1 MIKKY
6 LTISILSVLFLSLL
20 IVVLILIYKFKAN
33 SNFIPEI
40 VHNANIEKDNKQ
52 NNNKN
57 FTWQE
62 ELAKWPSKNFTPAAE
77 QFNFYIDVDTSD
89 LKEKSKYYQLIID
102 KNDIYSV
109 FCLKQT
115 LKSFDVKY
123 FLLKSSGSPEIFL
136 DTGNKEF
143 IDEIIKELKK
153 YKINAQAK
161 EIWL

>member
-6 LTISILSVLFLSLL
+6 LTVGILSLL
-20 IVVLILIYKFKAN
+20 LLSLFAVVLILVSKFKAN
-33 SNFIPEI
+33 SNFIPEFA
-40 VHNANIEKDNKQ
+40 HNINIEKENKQ
-52 NNNKN
+52 KNNEN

-62 ELAKWPSKNFTPAAE
+62 ELAKWPSKDFTPAAE
-77 QFNFYIDVDTSD
+77 QFNLYVDVDTSD

-123 FLLKSSGSPEIFL
+123 FLLKSSDNPEIFL
-136 DTGNKEF
+136 DTDNKEL

-153 YKINAQAK
+153 YKINTQAK

>member
-1 MIKKY
+1 MKKY
-6 LTISILSVLFLSLL
+6 LTIGILSILLLSLFV
-20 IVVLILIYKFKAN
+20 VVLVLISKFKAN
-33 SNFIPEI
+33 SDFIPEFA
-40 VHNANIEKDNKQ
+40 HNVSIEKEGQQK
-52 NNNKN
+52 NNED

-77 QFNFYIDVDTSD
+77 QFNLYVDVDTSD
-89 LKEKSKYYQLIID
+89 LKEKSKYYQLIVD

-136 DTGNKEF
+136 DTDNKEL

-153 YKINAQAK
+153 YKISTQAK